1 MAIVSSLLKQERGI
15 ATVFAVR
22 RLSVASMD
30 FLATLVVFSSLSA
43 VAKTQVGL
51 NISST
56 SLPVSYNP
64 IILEGGPNEECAA
77 TKSREIALNTIYQYN
92 QDIR

>member
-1 MAIVSSLLKQERGI
+1 MTIVSSLLKQECGI
-15 ATVFAVR
+15 ATVFAVY

-56 SLPVSYNP
+56 SSL
-64 IILEGGPNEECAA
+64 L
-77 TKSREIALNTIYQYN
+77 
-92 QDIR
+92 